1 MKSFFGSWWTV
12 YSFLEKD
19 ITNWQNVLKRLP
31 VNIHN
36 FAHRYLIFNL
46 ANSSNLFCLKILPS
60 SNCNLWLKPQQ
71 AQLHIFNFGER
82 TLDWFTGRYNS
93 ILSSL
98 CNHLNKKV
106 CPDFKIFT
114 DLTNYQNPGNLFKS
128 KRPAIIIKKNNSIT
142 TIELTCPFELN
153 TIKSR
158 EYKENK
164 YSEVKNDLVVPDKR
178 FKLILLELTS
188 LGFF

>member
-1 MKSFFGSWWTV
+1 MESFFGSWWTV
-12 YSFLEKD
+12 YSFLEKA
-19 ITNWQNVLKRLP
+19 ITNWQNILKRLP

-46 ANSSNLFCLKILPS
+46 ANSSNLFCSKILPS
-60 SNCNLWLKPQQ
+60 SNRNLWLKPQT
-71 AQLHIFNFGER
+71 QLHIFNFCER
-82 TLDWFTGRYNS
+82 TLDWFTRRYNS

-128 KRPAIIIKKNNSIT
+128 KRPAIIIKK
-142 TIELTCPFELN
+142 TIVSLQLN
-153 TIKSR
+153 L
-158 EYKENK
+158 
-164 YSEVKNDLVVPDKR
+164 LVHLSWTLLNQGNTKKTNTEKLKR
-178 FKLILLELTS
+178 T
-188 LGFF
+188 

>member
-1 MKSFFGSWWTV
+1 MS
-12 YSFLEKD
+12 Y
-19 ITNWQNVLKRLP
+19 
-31 VNIHN
+31 
-36 FAHRYLIFNL
+36 
-46 ANSSNLFCLKILPS
+46 
-60 SNCNLWLKPQQ
+60 
-71 AQLHIFNFGER
+71 
-82 TLDWFTGRYNS
+82 
-93 ILSSL
+93 
-98 CNHLNKKV
+98 
-106 CPDFKIFT
+106 FKIFT

-164 YSEVKNDLVVPDKR
+164 YSEVKNDLVLPDKR